1 MKKNKLFASF
11 IGAVLMVSFFSVL
24 LSCGPK
30 KQLKQENSIVG
41 EWFPLNTSQSG
52 LGEGYTFKENGKF
65 TAATGAFVTFRYEL
79 EGETLIMI
87 LPGEGEQKTKVEI
100 DSSKLVF
107 IKKDGNTEFTRI
119 EGDINAGIIGKWSGE
134 YSAGTKQIIDF
145 TASKKLYISVPM
157 TSEFGTYEI
166 KGDAVELS
174 GKVDSSYK
182 WSVEGD
188 SLTLTAIADENSNT
202 YVRLK

>member
-1 MKKNKLFASF
+1 M
-11 IGAVLMVSFFSVL
+11 
-24 LSCGPK
+24 
-30 KQLKQENSIVG
+30 KQENSIVG

-134 YSAGTKQIIDF
+134 YSAGTKQIIVF

-174 GKVDSSYK
+174 GKADSSYK